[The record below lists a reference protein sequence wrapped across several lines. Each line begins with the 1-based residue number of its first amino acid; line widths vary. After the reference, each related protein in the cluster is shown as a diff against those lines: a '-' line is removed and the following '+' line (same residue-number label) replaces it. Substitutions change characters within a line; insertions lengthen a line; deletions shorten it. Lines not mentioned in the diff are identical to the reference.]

1 MLPVLILKV
10 THMSDVFD
18 EQAPQTLRH
27 IRLDTLVRLRW
38 LAVLG
43 QTAAVLVVY
52 DGFDFDVPFWACL
65 AVIAI
70 YAAVNVALRIR
81 FRWNQ
86 RLEPHQAAWLLA
98 LDIIELAVLL
108 YLTGGLENPFSFLLA
123 GPVLISAAAL
133 PKQMTLI
140 LGGLVFIC
148 ATILVL
154 SHYPLPWPEEEEH
167 LDIPRLY
174 MIGVWISL
182 MLAIGYI
189 SIYAW
194 QITEESRQLSDALAA
209 TELVL
214 AREHYLTQLDGLAAA
229 AAHELGTPLS
239 TILVVARELERQIE
253 ERQIEPDS
261 RFADDIRLLRE
272 QAQRCRVILGKLTE
286 LPAPG
291 EPFERMKLSALI
303 EEVVAP
309 NRGDGVAIDVEMARD
324 DPREPVGARNP
335 AVLYGLGNI
344 LENAV
349 DFARERVEVT
359 ATWMDENVVVEV
371 SDDGSGFPPEIIDRM
386 GEPYVTSE
394 RGRRMRGR
402 EMPGLGLGF
411 FIAKT
416 LLARSGAKISLKNK
430 QFPQR
435 GAIVRVRWK
444 RDDFERPLISHPP
457 EDTTSG
463 IEAGGRN
470 GDLSE
475 TSQAGAGAHLEA
487 SSQLLAGS
495 GSPGSGSSGSDKSE
509 TPPLA
514 EIH

>member
-1 MLPVLILKV
+1 
-10 THMSDVFD
+10 MSEVFD

-52 DGFDFDVPFWACL
+52 DGFDLDVPFWACL
-65 AVIAI
+65 AVIAA
-70 YAAVNVALRIR
+70 YGAVNVALRLR

-98 LDIIELAVLL
+98 LDIVELAVLL
-108 YLTGGLENPFSFLLA
+108 FLTGGLQNPFSFLLA

-133 PKQMTLI
+133 PKRMTLL
-140 LGGLVFIC
+140 LGALVFIC
-148 ATILVL
+148 ATILVRFYY
-154 SHYPLPWPEEEEH
+154 SLPWPEEEPLE
-167 LDIPRLY
+167 IPSLY
-174 MIGVWISL
+174 MIGVWLSL

-194 QITEESRQLSDALAA
+194 QITEESRQLSEALAA

-239 TILVVARELERQIE
+239 TILVVARELERE
-253 ERQIEPDS
+253 VEPDS
-261 RFADDIRLLRE
+261 RFAEDIRLLRE

-309 NRGDGVAIDVEMARD
+309 NRGAGVAIQVEIARD
-324 DPREPVGARNP
+324 DPAEPVGARNP

-349 DFARERVEVT
+349 DFARERVGVK
-359 ATWMDENVVVEV
+359 ATWNNESVVVEV

-435 GAIVRVRWK
+435 GAIVRVTWK
-444 RDDFERPLISHPP
+444 RDDFERPLISLPP
-457 EDTTSG
+457 EGTVFGD
-463 IEAGGRN
+463 EADAE
-470 GDLSE
+470 GDRDGHKDSALSQPPG
-475 TSQAGAGAHLEA
+475 SQPPDA
-487 SSQLLAGS
+487 
-495 GSPGSGSSGSDKSE
+495 PGSGGKSQ